1 MNFTPVA
8 LAYASILRQKRR
20 AILTMLA
27 ISIGIAA
34 VITIM
39 AAGKG
44 MQRLVLGQLEV
55 FGPGTISI
63 EVKVPSAKQGSS
75 DNAVGLAS
83 GIVITTMKD
92 RDLQDILKYPNI
104 EAAYGMVSGQEVV
117 SYGGQIKKTV
127 LFGYGYSAPVVEKFT
142 VAEGRYYSKEEEES
156 LATVAVLGSKAR
168 EKLFGD
174 EDPIGKNIYI
184 RGKTY
189 RVIGALAPRGSAFFI
204 DMDNIILIP
213 TKTMQKKLL
222 GIDYVPHI
230 MAKLRDNSQTVA
242 TVEDLKEILRSN
254 HLITDP
260 ARDDFA
266 IDTMADAT
274 KTLNTVTEGITLF
287 LVALVCVSLLVGGV
301 GIMNIMYVSVAERTF
316 EIGLRKAVG
325 AREKDIWWQFL
336 FEAVLITLGGG
347 VVGIIFGALL
357 AFIVYL
363 LAESFSLRW
372 VYVISLSSIIL
383 AVSFSAFI
391 GLVFGLYPARKAAR
405 LNPIDA
411 LRKE

>member
-8 LAYASILRQKRR
+8 LAYASILRRKRR

-34 VITIM
+34 VIAIM

-44 MQRLVLGQLEV
+44 MQRLVLAQLEV

-63 EVKVPSAKQGSS
+63 EVKVPGAKQGSS
-75 DNAVGLAS
+75 DNAVGLLS
-83 GIVITTMKD
+83 GIVITTIKE
-92 RDLQDILKYPNI
+92 RDLRDIRKHPNI
-104 EAAYGMVSGQEVV
+104 EAAYGMVSGQEAV

-127 LFGYGYSAPVVEKFT
+127 LFGYGAAAPEVEKFT
-142 VAEGRYYSKEEEES
+142 IAEGRYYSREEEES
-156 LATVAVLGSKAR
+156 LAAVAVLGSKAR

-174 EDPIGKNIYI
+174 DDPIGKNIYI

-189 RVIGALAPRGSAFFI
+189 RVIGVIAPRGSAFFI
-204 DMDNIILIP
+204 DMDDIILIP

-230 MAKLRDNSQTVA
+230 MAKLKDSGQTA
-242 TVEDLKEILRSN
+242 STVEDLREILRFN
-254 HLITDP
+254 HLIMDP
-260 ARDDFA
+260 AREDFA

-274 KTLNTVTEGITLF
+274 KTLNTVTEGVTFL

-316 EIGLRKAVG
+316 EIGLRKALG
-325 AREKDIWWQFL
+325 ATRADILWQFL
-336 FEAVLITLGGG
+336 SEAVLITTGGG
-347 VVGIIFGALL
+347 AAGVVLGALAAL
-357 AFIVYL
+357 AVYSAATALGLKWVYSISTGSVL
-363 LAESFSLRW
+363 LA
-372 VYVISLSSIIL
+372 VG
-383 AVSFSAFI
+383 FSAFI
-391 GLVFGLYPARKAAR
+391 GLVFGFYPARRAAA

>member
-1 MNFTPVA
+1 MNLTPVN
-8 LAYASILRQKRR
+8 LAYASIRRQRRR

-27 ISIGIAA
+27 ISIGISA
-34 VITIM
+34 VITII

-92 RDLQDILKYPNI
+92 RDLRDILKHPNI
-104 EAAYGMVSGQEVV
+104 EAAYGMVSGQEAV

-127 LFGYGYSAPVVEKFT
+127 LFGYGASAPEVEKFT

-189 RVIGALAPRGSAFFI
+189 RVVGVMASRGSAFFI
-204 DMDNIILIP
+204 DMDDIILIP

-230 MAKLRDNSQTVA
+230 LAKLKDNNQTA
-242 TVEDLKEILRSN
+242 STVEDLKEILRSN
-254 HLITDP
+254 HLIADP
-260 ARDDFA
+260 SRDDFA

-274 KTLNTVTEGITLF
+274 KTLSTVTEGVTLL

-316 EIGLRKAVG
+316 EIGLRKALG
-325 AREKDIWWQFL
+325 ARKKDILWQFL
-336 FEAVLITLGGG
+336 AEAILVTLGGG
-347 VVGIIFGALL
+347 VAGIILGAIL
-357 AFIVYL
+357 ALIVYL
-363 LAESFSLRW
+363 AAESFGLQW
-372 VYVISLSSIIL
+372 VYVISLSSVIL

-391 GLVFGLYPARKAAR
+391 GLLFGLYPARRAAA
-405 LNPIDA
+405 LNPIEA